1 MTADTGRA
9 EPHSAPTRADAPH
22 SAEAGPAIE
31 ADEPGRR
38 AKASSLK
45 PLSRLL
51 PYLFQYRLQI
61 GFAFV
66 FLIMAAASTL
76 VVPVAVR
83 RVIDNGFSGENAGFV
98 DQYFSVMLLVV
109 AVLAISSAGRYYCV
123 TWIGERVVADLRDR
137 VFSHLLDLSP
147 SFYDTAQSGE
157 VLARL
162 TADTTQVKNVFGST
176 VSVALRNLVMLVG
189 AIAMLIATSL
199 KLSGMVLLVIPL
211 IVLPM
216 VFFGRKVRKLSRR
229 AQDTLAASAALA
241 QESLYSVQAVQ
252 AFGQEP
258 RIAKTFNSATQQ
270 AFDAA
275 AARAKGRAFLTAA
288 IIFLAFGAII
298 GILWYGAQEVLS
310 GAMSPGTLGQFLLY
324 AAFAAGAMGSLSEVW
339 GELQLAA
346 GAAER
351 LSELLDTER
360 DIREP
365 ESPVSLASPARGAV
379 RFDKVSFSYPS
390 RPDDQVLNGLSFSV
404 KPGETVAIVGPSG
417 AGKSTLF
424 ALILRFYDP
433 QSGLVRFDGVDIG
446 DLSLAELRAS
456 IALVPQD
463 TVIFSASVLDNIRF
477 SRPGATDSE
486 VMDAAKLAR
495 VDEFADRLTGGFATQ
510 VGERGVTLSGGQ
522 RQRIAIAR
530 AVLRDSPLLLL
541 DEATSAL
548 DAESEQYVQAAFED
562 LMQHRTTLV
571 IAHRL
576 ATVRNADRI
585 IVLDKGSV
593 VAQGSH
599 AQLLKKGGLYA
610 RLAKLQFSD

>member
-1 MTADTGRA
+1 MTAGEAAGTPSSDRA
-9 EPHSAPTRADAPH
+9 GS
-22 SAEAGPAIE
+22 SQ
-31 ADEPGRR
+31 R
-38 AKASSLK
+38 AKSRSLK
-45 PLSRLL
+45 PLSRLM
-51 PYLFQYRLQI
+51 PFLFRYRTQMLVA
-61 GFAFV
+61 GV
-66 FLIMAAASTL
+66 FLVLAAASTL

-83 RVIDNGFSGENAGFV
+83 RVIDNGFSGENAAFV

-109 AVLAISSAGRYYCV
+109 ALLAVSSAGRYYFV
-123 TWIGERVVADLRDR
+123 TWIGERVTADVRDA
-137 VFSHLLDLSP
+137 VFSHLLKLSP
-147 SFYDTAQSGE
+147 GFYDEAQSGE

-176 VSVALRNLVMLVG
+176 VSVALRNVVMLAG
-189 AIAMLIATSL
+189 AIGMLVFTSL

-216 VFFGRKVRKLSRR
+216 VIFGRKVRALSRK

-258 RIAKTFNSATQQ
+258 RIGQQFNQATEE
-270 AFDAA
+270 AFTAA
-275 AARAKGRAFLTAA
+275 ADRARGRAMLTAA

-310 GAMSPGTLGQFLLY
+310 GAMTPGTLGQFLLY

-351 LSELLDTER
+351 LSELLDTAP
-360 DIREP
+360 DIADPAVPVAMP
-365 ESPVSLASPARGAV
+365 EAALGSVAFRNV
-379 RFDKVSFSYPS
+379 RFAYPT
-390 RPDDQVLNGLSFSV
+390 RPDEPVLDGFNLDV

-424 ALILRFYDP
+424 GLILRFYDP
-433 QSGLVRFDGVDIG
+433 RAGAVRVDGVNVADAA
-446 DLSLAELRAS
+446 LAELRAR

-463 TVIFSASVLDNIRF
+463 TVIFSASIFENIRF
-477 SRPGATDSE
+477 SRPDATRE
-486 VMDAAKLAR
+486 EIEEAARLAR
-495 VDEFADRLTGGFATQ
+495 VDEFAARLPRGLNTH

-522 RQRIAIAR
+522 RQRVAIAR
-530 AVLRDSPLLLL
+530 AVLRDAPLLLL

-548 DAESEQYVQAAFED
+548 DAESERYVQAAFED
-562 LMQHRTTLV
+562 LMKQRTTLV

-585 IVLDKGSV
+585 VVLDAGKV
-593 VAQGSH
+593 VAEGSH
-599 AQLLKKGGLYA
+599 AQLMKKGGLYA
-610 RLAKLQFSD
+610 RLAKLQFNE

>member
-1 MTADTGRA
+1 VTG
-9 EPHSAPTRADAPH
+9 
-22 SAEAGPAIE
+22 EAAASVPAS
-31 ADEPGRR
+31 DQTGSSQR
-38 AKASSLK
+38 AKSRSLK
-45 PLSRLL
+45 PLRRLM
-51 PYLFQYRLQI
+51 PFLFKYRMQMLI
-61 GFAFV
+61 AGV
-66 FLIMAAASTL
+66 FLILAAASTL

-83 RVIDNGFSGENAGFV
+83 RVIDNGFSGENAAFV

-109 AVLAISSAGRYYCV
+109 AVLAVSSAGRYYFV
-123 TWIGERVVADLRDR
+123 TWIGERVTADVRDA
-137 VFSHLLDLSP
+137 VFTHLLKLSP
-147 SFYDTAQSGE
+147 GFYDEAQSGE

-176 VSVALRNLVMLVG
+176 VSVALRNIVMLAG
-189 AIAMLIATSL
+189 AIGMLVFTSL

-216 VFFGRKVRKLSRR
+216 VIFGRKVRALSRK

-258 RIAKTFNSATQQ
+258 RIGQQFNKATEE
-270 AFDAA
+270 AFTAA
-275 AARAKGRAFLTAA
+275 ADRARGRAMLTAA

-310 GAMSPGTLGQFLLY
+310 GGMTPGTLGQFLLY

-351 LSELLDTER
+351 LSELLDTAP
-360 DIREP
+360 DIADP
-365 ESPVSLASPARGAV
+365 AVPVSMPETALGSVAFRNV
-379 RFDKVSFSYPS
+379 RFAYPT
-390 RPDDQVLNGLSFSV
+390 RPDEPVLDGFNLDV

-424 ALILRFYDP
+424 GLILRFYDP
-433 QSGLVRFDGVDIG
+433 QAGEVWVDGVNAADAA
-446 DLSLAELRAS
+446 LADLRAR

-463 TVIFSASVLDNIRF
+463 TVIFSASIFENIRF
-477 SRPGATDSE
+477 SRPDATRE
-486 VMDAAKLAR
+486 EIEEAARLAR
-495 VDEFADRLTGGFATQ
+495 VDEFAARLPQGLNTH

-522 RQRIAIAR
+522 RQRVAIAR
-530 AVLRDSPLLLL
+530 AVLRHAPLLLL

-548 DAESEQYVQAAFED
+548 DAESERYVQAAFED
-562 LMQHRTTLV
+562 LMKQRTTLV

-585 IVLDKGSV
+585 IVLDAGKV
-593 VAQGSH
+593 VAEGTH
-599 AQLLKKGGLYA
+599 AQLIKKGGLYA
-610 RLAKLQFSD
+610 RLAKLQFNE